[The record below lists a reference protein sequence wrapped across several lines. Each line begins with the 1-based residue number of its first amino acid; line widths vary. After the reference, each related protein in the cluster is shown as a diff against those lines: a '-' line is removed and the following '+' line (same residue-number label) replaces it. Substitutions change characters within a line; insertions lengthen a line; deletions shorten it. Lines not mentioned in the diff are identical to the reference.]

1 MKKSIFK
8 GVILSAIALSLALV
22 GQAQIQ
28 IPIASPEASVYTKV
42 GLTDIKV
49 DYFRPKV
56 KGRKIFGPTDQFMEQ
71 YGKIWRTGANS
82 GTVIHFSDPVKVEGK
97 EVAAGKYLIFSI
109 PNATEWTM
117 MLYSDLSIGGNAAAY
132 DTSKE
137 VVRFTVK
144 PKKLGE
150 QVETFTVNISDIS
163 EDNTRANIEITWADV
178 SLKFGVEVSFDER
191 VLKAIEAN
199 TKVNPANYLTAA
211 RYYYENGKDLKQALA
226 WVDMYLS
233 VNDKQFWNVHLK
245 AQIQKAM
252 GDKKGARETA
262 QKSLDMA
269 KSAPNDFGYIKLN
282 EDLIKSLK

>member
-8 GVILSAIALSLALV
+8 GMILSAIALSLALV